1 MTKNHPLP
9 PPDMSGT
16 DPDAVLRRR
25 ISIPDPT
32 TSTPAPTPPA
42 PVHTQVDLGVER
54 VREGR
59 EGKGSRP
66 DPAGMRRTS
75 LYITKEAAD
84 GLEAAA
90 DQVLAIL
97 GGDTP
102 RHVAL
107 SALLM
112 AGVGQAQT
120 VARQLAEQQAAE
132 LSTRLAALQQ
142 ASGG

>member
-1 MTKNHPLP
+1 MTKNPPLP

-32 TSTPAPTPPA
+32 TSAPAPTPPA
-42 PVHTQVDLGVER
+42 PAHTQVDLGAAR
-54 VREGR
+54 VREG
-59 EGKGSRP
+59 KGGTRP

-84 GLEAAA
+84 ALETAA